1 MIISH
6 KHRFIFY
13 HIPKTGGTS
22 LASVL
27 RSVDPDLG
35 MKKDGSMQANTHP
48 TFDECYNLCKPYLDY
63 FKFAIVRN
71 PWSRLFSWYTFNNRW
86 NRQSISPAGFR
97 RFVHNAKTDLFASRT
112 QFSYVSHQ
120 GELAVDY
127 IGEYENLQ
135 EAFSYIRNK
144 LQLSYIDSRLP
155 HLNKSNFGA
164 DYRKFYSP
172 ETEAIVE
179 EMFEIDIR
187 AFGYFFNNG

>member
-27 RSVDPDLG
+27 RSTDPALG

-48 TFDECYNLCKPYLDY
+48 TFDECYRLYEPYMDY

-86 NRQSISPAGFR
+86 RKNSISPADFR
-97 RFVHNAKTDLFASRT
+97 RFVHNAKTDIFASRT
-112 QFSYVSHQ
+112 QFSYISHN

-127 IGEYENLQ
+127 IGEYENLE
-135 EAFSYIRNK
+135 EAFSYVKNK
-144 LQLSYIDSRLP
+144 LKLTDIELP
-155 HLNKSNFGA
+155 HLNKSNFGK

-172 ETEAIVE
+172 ETESIVE
-179 EMFEIDIR
+179 EMFEIDIVK
-187 AFGYFFNNG
+187 FGYFFDNG